1 MVETL
6 SKFRFPLLVPLIFVL
21 SSCSSLSWMKF
32 WGDEEEEE
40 GPTELYSIEE
50 KRELVREWSSSLG
63 NDFLYGRLIPAVY
76 DEKVYFLN
84 SSGYLIAIDLNS
96 GKKVWSKDTEEI
108 ISTGLDANYKTISYS
123 TFDGQLVA
131 LSHKDGKELWRTE
144 ISSESLS
151 PPINTGNHIILQTVD
166 GRVSGFNAK
175 NGERDWFYQ
184 AVLPSLTLR
193 GTSWPLLEE
202 GFIFTGFANG
212 KVAMIYPDSGAV
224 RLELPITL
232 NEGKSELERI
242 VDVDGRS
249 LIANDLLIAAS
260 YQGNIIAINLRDG
273 RPAWQEEVSTVKDLT
288 SNGNRVVVVDS
299 KSILKAFGLATGAL
313 IWDQED
319 LQLRELTSPVSI
331 SNLIVV
337 GDLEGYVHLLNA
349 QTGNFEGRE
358 KVSRNPIKEIVSKGS
373 YLLISDSAGR
383 VQKFSLK

>member
-1 MVETL
+1 
-6 SKFRFPLLVPLIFVL
+6 
-21 SSCSSLSWMKF
+21 MK
-32 WGDEEEEE
+32 
-40 GPTELYSIEE
+40 
-50 KRELVREWSSSLG
+50 
-63 NDFLYGRLIPAVY
+63 A
-76 DEKVYFLN
+76 
-84 SSGYLIAIDLNS
+84 YL
-96 GKKVWSKDTEEI
+96 
-108 ISTGLDANYKTISYS
+108 
-123 TFDGQLVA
+123 
-131 LSHKDGKELWRTE
+131 
-144 ISSESLS
+144 

-313 IWDQED
+313 IWDC
-319 LQLRELTSPVSI
+319 LLYTSPSPRD
-331 SNLIVV
+331 
-337 GDLEGYVHLLNA
+337 G
-349 QTGNFEGRE
+349 
-358 KVSRNPIKEIVSKGS
+358 
-373 YLLISDSAGR
+373 
-383 VQKFSLK
+383 

>member
-6 SKFRFPLLVPLIFVL
+6 SKFRFPLLVSLIFVL

-108 ISTGLDANYKTISYS
+108 ISTGIDANYKTISYS

-151 PPINTGNHIILQTVD
+151 PPINTC
-166 GRVSGFNAK
+166 
-175 NGERDWFYQ
+175 
-184 AVLPSLTLR
+184 
-193 GTSWPLLEE
+193 LL
-202 GFIFTGFANG
+202 
-212 KVAMIYPDSGAV
+212 Y
-224 RLELPITL
+224 
-232 NEGKSELERI
+232 
-242 VDVDGRS
+242 
-249 LIANDLLIAAS
+249 
-260 YQGNIIAINLRDG
+260 
-273 RPAWQEEVSTVKDLT
+273 
-288 SNGNRVVVVDS
+288 
-299 KSILKAFGLATGAL
+299 
-313 IWDQED
+313 
-319 LQLRELTSPVSI
+319 TSPEPTRPIRI
-331 SNLIVV
+331 S
-337 GDLEGYVHLLNA
+337 
-349 QTGNFEGRE
+349 
-358 KVSRNPIKEIVSKGS
+358 
-373 YLLISDSAGR
+373 
-383 VQKFSLK
+383 

>member
-1 MVETL
+1 
-6 SKFRFPLLVPLIFVL
+6 
-21 SSCSSLSWMKF
+21 MKF
-32 WGDEEEEE
+32 PQQFRAGDF
-40 GPTELYSIEE
+40 IQ
-50 KRELVREWSSSLG
+50 W
-63 NDFLYGRLIPAVY
+63 RL
-76 DEKVYFLN
+76 D
-84 SSGYLIAIDLNS
+84 
-96 GKKVWSKDTEEI
+96 
-108 ISTGLDANYKTISYS
+108 STTDNFG
-123 TFDGQLVA
+123 
-131 LSHKDGKELWRTE
+131 EP
-144 ISSESLS
+144 ISSPDWTVIYYFRTNTAFEGATVTGTAYLDGFQFSLAS
-151 PPINTGNHIILQTVD
+151 NVTEA
-166 GRVSGFNAK
+166 FNV
-175 NGERDWFYQ
+175 GDWFYQ

-319 LQLRELTSPVSI
+319 LQLRAVSYTHLTLPTK
-331 SNLIVV
+331 
-337 GDLEGYVHLLNA
+337 A
-349 QTGNFEGRE
+349 
-358 KVSRNPIKEIVSKGS
+358 
-373 YLLISDSAGR
+373 
-383 VQKFSLK
+383 